1 MGKPLKTMTCTVSKL
16 YSIVNKY
23 CTCFLVKR
31 DLNSAHKRIVGVFYA
46 GFSVIFLQWIICC
59 HCHQGMRNKE
69 VFATDMA
76 KDLTSS
82 WFAFCSVCK
91 ERLLLKCTGMGAAGG
106 GGDVVIVPVPANFNY
121 KVKMRLKLTGDSD
134 PIMDIQIR
142 IQTKSVLTIIDRDDF
157 CIPLFIPRGFRLI
170 TVLPTAL
177 ALLILRNLVL
187 QTSDKCRENFRNKLH
202 QLTDK
207 PTCVEDI
214 WGRRF

>member
-1 MGKPLKTMTCTVSKL
+1 
-16 YSIVNKY
+16 
-23 CTCFLVKR
+23 
-31 DLNSAHKRIVGVFYA
+31 
-46 GFSVIFLQWIICC
+46 
-59 HCHQGMRNKE
+59 MRNKE
-69 VFATDMA
+69 VFAIDMA

-82 WFAFCSVCK
+82 WFAFCSIYK
-91 ERLLLKCTGMGAAGG
+91 ERLLLKCNCM
-106 GGDVVIVPVPANFNY
+106 GGDVVIVPVLANFNY
-121 KVKMRLKLTGDSD
+121 KVKMRLKLTGYSD

-157 CIPLFIPRGFRLI
+157 WIPLFIPCICRLI
-170 TVLPTAL
+170 MVQVPTAL
-177 ALLILRNLVL
+177 TLLILSNLVL

>member
-1 MGKPLKTMTCTVSKL
+1 
-16 YSIVNKY
+16 
-23 CTCFLVKR
+23 
-31 DLNSAHKRIVGVFYA
+31 
-46 GFSVIFLQWIICC
+46 
-59 HCHQGMRNKE
+59 MRNKE

-91 ERLLLKCTGMGAAGG
+91 ERLLLKCTCMGAWGDAGN
-106 GGDVVIVPVPANFNY
+106 VVIVPVPANFNY

-142 IQTKSVLTIIDRDDF
+142 IQTKSVRTIIDRDNF
-157 CIPLFIPRGFRLI
+157 CIHLFTPCICRLI
-170 TVLPTAL
+170 IVQVPTSL
-177 ALLILRNLVL
+177 TLLILRNLVL
-187 QTSDKCRENFRNKLH
+187 QTSDKRRENFRNKLH

>member
-1 MGKPLKTMTCTVSKL
+1 
-16 YSIVNKY
+16 
-23 CTCFLVKR
+23 
-31 DLNSAHKRIVGVFYA
+31 
-46 GFSVIFLQWIICC
+46 
-59 HCHQGMRNKE
+59 MRNKE

-91 ERLLLKCTGMGAAGG
+91 ERLLLKCTCMGAWGDAGN
-106 GGDVVIVPVPANFNY
+106 VVIVPVPANFNY

-142 IQTKSVLTIIDRDDF
+142 IQTKSVRTIIDRDNF
-157 CIPLFIPRGFRLI
+157 CIHLFTPCICRLI
-170 TVLPTAL
+170 IVQVPTAL
-177 ALLILRNLVL
+177 TLLTLRNLVL
-187 QTSDKCRENFRNKLH
+187 QTCDKRRENFRNKLH

>member
-1 MGKPLKTMTCTVSKL
+1 
-16 YSIVNKY
+16 
-23 CTCFLVKR
+23 
-31 DLNSAHKRIVGVFYA
+31 
-46 GFSVIFLQWIICC
+46 
-59 HCHQGMRNKE
+59 MRNKE

-91 ERLLLKCTGMGAAGG
+91 ERLLLKCTCMGAWGDAGN
-106 GGDVVIVPVPANFNY
+106 VVIVPVPANFNY

-142 IQTKSVLTIIDRDDF
+142 IQTKSVLTIIDRDNF
-157 CIPLFIPRGFRLI
+157 CIHLFTPCICRLI
-170 TVLPTAL
+170 IVQVPTAL
-177 ALLILRNLVL
+177 TLLILRNLVL
-187 QTSDKCRENFRNKLH
+187 QTSDKRRENFRNKLH

>member
-1 MGKPLKTMTCTVSKL
+1 
-16 YSIVNKY
+16 
-23 CTCFLVKR
+23 
-31 DLNSAHKRIVGVFYA
+31 
-46 GFSVIFLQWIICC
+46 
-59 HCHQGMRNKE
+59 MRNKE

-76 KDLTSS
+76 KDLISS

-91 ERLLLKCTGMGAAGG
+91 ERLLLKCTCMGAWGDAGN
-106 GGDVVIVPVPANFNY
+106 VVIVSVPANFNY

-142 IQTKSVLTIIDRDDF
+142 IQTKSVRTIIDRDNF
-157 CIPLFIPRGFRLI
+157 CIHLFTPCICRLI
-170 TVLPTAL
+170 IVQVPTAL
-177 ALLILRNLVL
+177 TLLILRNLVL
-187 QTSDKCRENFRNKLH
+187 QTSDKRRENFRNKLH

>member
-1 MGKPLKTMTCTVSKL
+1 
-16 YSIVNKY
+16 
-23 CTCFLVKR
+23 
-31 DLNSAHKRIVGVFYA
+31 
-46 GFSVIFLQWIICC
+46 
-59 HCHQGMRNKE
+59 MRNKE

-76 KDLTSS
+76 KDLISS

-91 ERLLLKCTGMGAAGG
+91 ERLLLKCTCMGAWGDAGN
-106 GGDVVIVPVPANFNY
+106 VVIVPVPANFNY

-142 IQTKSVLTIIDRDDF
+142 IQTKSVRTIIDRDNF
-157 CIPLFIPRGFRLI
+157 CIHLFTPCICKLI
-170 TVLPTAL
+170 IVQVPTAL
-177 ALLILRNLVL
+177 TLLTLRNLVL
-187 QTSDKCRENFRNKLH
+187 QTSDKRRENFRNKLH

>member
-1 MGKPLKTMTCTVSKL
+1 
-16 YSIVNKY
+16 
-23 CTCFLVKR
+23 
-31 DLNSAHKRIVGVFYA
+31 
-46 GFSVIFLQWIICC
+46 
-59 HCHQGMRNKE
+59 MRNKE

-76 KDLTSS
+76 KDLISS

-91 ERLLLKCTGMGAAGG
+91 ERLLRKCTCMGAWGDAGN
-106 GGDVVIVPVPANFNY
+106 VVIVPVPANFNY

-142 IQTKSVLTIIDRDDF
+142 IQTKSVRTIIDRDNF
-157 CIPLFIPRGFRLI
+157 CIHLFTPCICRLI
-170 TVLPTAL
+170 IVQVPTAL
-177 ALLILRNLVL
+177 TLLILRNLVL
-187 QTSDKCRENFRNKLH
+187 QTSDKRRENFRNKLH

>member
-1 MGKPLKTMTCTVSKL
+1 
-16 YSIVNKY
+16 
-23 CTCFLVKR
+23 
-31 DLNSAHKRIVGVFYA
+31 
-46 GFSVIFLQWIICC
+46 
-59 HCHQGMRNKE
+59 MRNKE

-91 ERLLLKCTGMGAAGG
+91 ERLLLKCTCMGAWGDAGN
-106 GGDVVIVPVPANFNY
+106 VVIVPVPANFNY

-134 PIMDIQIR
+134 PIMDIQVR
-142 IQTKSVLTIIDRDDF
+142 IQTKRVLTIIDRDNF
-157 CIPLFIPRGFRLI
+157 CIPLFIRYICRLI
-170 TVLPTAL
+170 IVQVPTAL
-177 ALLILRNLVL
+177 TLLTLRNLVL
-187 QTSDKCRENFRNKLH
+187 QTSDKRRENFRNKLH